1 LSGPGVGRPAG
12 RRLAFA
18 GAGALAAATAALWIV
33 SRGKWSDALID
44 SGREWIVPDALSR
57 GELLYRDVVYW
68 FGPLTPYLHAAWLR
82 VFGSSFSTLVI
93 AGTLESAAMLVALF
107 AALRLVASRL
117 EAALWT
123 LLAIPLVVFMLG
135 GVLVGMAYRHA
146 ATFALLALTLACRSR
161 ISHRRSTLAFAGV
174 LCGMTGLCRTEWG
187 IAAISA
193 AGLGIL
199 VSGRLRARAWRD
211 ALLLAGTALLTFG
224 LVIAGFVSAAGFRP
238 VIQEGHLLLTGVPA
252 ETRRFVLAFSGIGNW
267 RAGIANVLYSA
278 GLWLSVF
285 LLVRLLTVGRTDR
298 GRLTADLKSLAVVLS
313 LLGILALLDGASG
326 AILWSGAPVLCA
338 LAVFLGVRR
347 TRGRTSAVL
356 VSFGSMGLV
365 MSYRRILHSGDSWYF
380 GAPLLFACVSGA
392 ALVRLALAS
401 DRTRAP
407 RVLLQKGLELALG
420 IMIFLA
426 FAMRLF
432 QYGNDSRVAIAG
444 TDGFLSAR
452 PELASSIE
460 KLAAAVRRETRDG
473 SGLAVFPEGEILN
486 YLSGRPN
493 PCHHKMSLPGYLTRD
508 NEGEFLDELNRAR
521 PAAIVVW
528 RRLTAEYGPA
538 FFGEDYGENIRAW
551 IEANYQLRTTSGGH
565 HPEVSLYLA
574 RTPR

>member
-1 LSGPGVGRPAG
+1 MSVPDVGRPAG

-18 GAGALAAATAALWIV
+18 AAGALAAATTALWIV
-33 SRGKWSDALID
+33 SRGKWSDAIID
-44 SGREWIVPDALSR
+44 SGREWIVPDALAR

-82 VFGSSFSTLVI
+82 VFGSSLSTLVV
-93 AGTLESAAMLVALF
+93 AGTLESAAMLVVLF

-123 LLAIPLVVFMLG
+123 LLAIPVVVFMLG

-146 ATFALLALTLACRSR
+146 ATFALLALTLACRSQIR
-161 ISHRRSTLAFAGV
+161 NRRSTLAFAGV
-174 LCGMTGLCRTEWG
+174 LCGMAGLCRTEWG
-187 IAAISA
+187 IAALSA

-199 VSGRLRARAWRD
+199 VSGRLRTRAWQD
-211 ALLLAGTALLTFG
+211 TLLLAGAALLTFG
-224 LVIAGFVSAAGFRP
+224 IVIAGFVAAAGFQP

-252 ETRRFVLAFSGIGNW
+252 ETRRFVLALSGIGNW
-267 RAGIANVLYSA
+267 RTGIANVLYSA
-278 GLWLSVF
+278 GLWFGIF
-285 LLVRLLTVGRTDR
+285 LLVRLLTVGRIDPAR
-298 GRLTADLKSLAVVLS
+298 SKADSKSLAVVLL

-326 AILWSGAPVLCA
+326 AILWSGAPVLYV

-347 TRGRTSAVL
+347 PGGRTSAVL

-365 MSYRRILHSGDSWYF
+365 MSYRRILHSGDSWYV

-401 DRTRAP
+401 DRRRAP
-407 RVLLQKGLELALG
+407 RDLLRKGLELTLG
-420 IMIFLA
+420 IMIFLT

-432 QYGNDSRVAIAG
+432 QYGSDSRVAIAG

-460 KLAAAVRRETRDG
+460 RMASVIRRETRDG
-473 SGLAVFPEGEILN
+473 DGLVVFPEGEILN

-493 PCHHKMSLPGYLTRD
+493 PCRHKMSLPGYLTRA
-508 NEGEFLDELNRAR
+508 NEKDFLEELNRVR

-528 RRLTAEYGPA
+528 RRLTVEYGPA
-538 FFGEDYGENIRAW
+538 SFGEDYGKSIRAW
-551 IEANYQLRTTSGGH
+551 LDANYQPRTTSGGR
-565 HPEVSLYLA
+565 HPEMVLYL
-574 RTPR
+574 PRNP